1 MTIEQRLIASA
12 LTVVPSAKY
21 EAITPADTD
30 LSDFTRA
37 IYVGGAG
44 DITVLMGSDQLT
56 TVTFVGVSAGSMLPI
71 IASQIKAA
79 TTATNIVALF

>member
-1 MTIEQRLIASA
+1 MTIEQRQFQAA
-12 LTVVPSAKY
+12 LNVAPSGTYAEVVP
-21 EAITPADTD
+21 ADVD
-30 LSDFTRA
+30 LDAFTRG

-44 DITVLMGSDQLT
+44 DLTVLMGADQTT
-56 TVTFVGVSAGSMLPI
+56 TVTFVGVVAGSMLPI